1 MRFRRSAALKWPL
14 HDCEAAMT
22 KTLLAHALFAALAAA
37 TSATQAETF
46 RTEKHE
52 VRVVTVAKG
61 LSHPWGLAFLPDG
74 RMLVTERPGR
84 MRIVAMDGRVSP
96 PLAGVPEVY
105 ARGQGGLLDVA
116 LHPDFA
122 RNRLVYFSYAE
133 PGPGGA
139 GTAAAMA
146 RLSDDGARLEN
157 LKVVFRQQPKSEG
170 GNHFGSRL
178 VFARDGRLFITIGER
193 YQMELAQDISVNRGQ
208 VIRIEAD
215 GRIPADNPFVN
226 RNGARPEIWSYGH
239 RNPQGAALHPQTGKL
254 WTVEHGPAGGDEVNI
269 PLPGRNYGWP
279 VIGYGNHYNG
289 RPIGVGTHKEGM
301 EQAVYYWNP
310 AIAPSGMDFYTG
322 DKFPGWRGNMLI
334 AVLKEQMLVRLE
346 LSGEKV
352 VREERMLRGI
362 GDRLRQVRT
371 GPDGYVYLL
380 TDESD
385 GRILRLEPAR

>member
-1 MRFRRSAALKWPL
+1 
-14 HDCEAAMT
+14 MT
-22 KTLLAHALFAALAAA
+22 KTLLAHTLFAALAAA
-37 TSATQAETF
+37 TSAAQDETF
-46 RTEKHE
+46 PTEKHE
-52 VRVVTVAKG
+52 VRVATVAKG

>member
-1 MRFRRSAALKWPL
+1 
-14 HDCEAAMT
+14 MT

-37 TSATQAETF
+37 ASAAQAETF

-105 ARGQGGLLDVA
+105 ARGQGGLLDVT

-146 RLSDDGARLEN
+146 RLSDDGARLET
-157 LKVVFRQQPKSEG
+157 LKVVFRQQPKAEG
-170 GNHFGSRL
+170 GVHFGSRL

-193 YQMELAQDISVNRGQ
+193 NQMDLAQDISVNRGQ

-301 EQAVYYWNP
+301 EPAVYYWNP

-362 GDRLRQVRT
+362 GDRLRHVRT

-385 GRILRLEPAR
+385 GRILRVEPAR

>member
-1 MRFRRSAALKWPL
+1 
-14 HDCEAAMT
+14 MT
-22 KTLLAHALFAALAAA
+22 KTLLAHALFAVLAAA
-37 TSATQAETF
+37 TSAAQAETF

-52 VRVVTVAKG
+52 VRVATVAKG

>member
-1 MRFRRSAALKWPL
+1 MLLAFTAFVAI
-14 HDCEAAMT
+14 EAA
-22 KTLLAHALFAALAAA
+22 APASRA
-37 TSATQAETF
+37 QTF

-61 LSHPWGLAFLPDG
+61 LRHPWGLAFLPDG

-84 MRIVAMDGRVSP
+84 MRIVSASGQVSP

-105 ARGQGGLLDVA
+105 ARGQGGLLDVT

-139 GTAAAMA
+139 GTAAALA

-157 LKVVFRQQPKSEG
+157 LKVVFRQQPKAEG
-170 GNHFGSRL
+170 GIHFGSRL

-193 YQMELAQDISVNRGQ
+193 NQMDLAQDVSVNRGQ

-239 RNPQGAALHPQTGKL
+239 RNPQGAALHPQSGKL
-254 WTVEHGPAGGDEVNI
+254 WTVEHGPGGGDEVNI

-279 VIGYGNHYNG
+279 VIGHGRHYDG
-289 RPIGVGTHKEGM
+289 RPIGIGTHKEGM
-301 EQAVYYWNP
+301 EQPVYFWNP

-334 AVLKEQMLVRLE
+334 AVLRQQMLVRLE
-346 LSGEKV
+346 LNGEKV
-352 VREERMLRGI
+352 VREERMLRDI
-362 GDRLRQVRT
+362 GDRLRHVRQ
-371 GPDGYVYLL
+371 GPDGFVYLL
-380 TDESD
+380 TDESE
-385 GRILRLEPAR
+385 GRILRLEPVR

>member
-1 MRFRRSAALKWPL
+1 
-14 HDCEAAMT
+14 
-22 KTLLAHALFAALAAA
+22 
-37 TSATQAETF
+37 
-46 RTEKHE
+46 
-52 VRVVTVAKG
+52 
-61 LSHPWGLAFLPDG
+61 
-74 RMLVTERPGR
+74 
-84 MRIVAMDGRVSP
+84 
-96 PLAGVPEVY
+96 VY

-146 RLSDDGARLEN
+146 RLSDDGTRLEN

-178 VFARDGRLFITIGER
+178 VFARDRRLFITIGER
-193 YQMELAQDISVNRGQ
+193 FQMELAQDISVNRGQ

-362 GDRLRQVRT
+362 GDRLRHVRS

-385 GRILRLEPAR
+385 GRILRLEAAR

>member
-1 MRFRRSAALKWPL
+1 
-14 HDCEAAMT
+14 MT
-22 KTLLAHALFAALAAA
+22 KTLLAHALFAVLAAA
-37 TSATQAETF
+37 TSAAQAETF

-52 VRVVTVAKG
+52 VRVATVAKG

-362 GDRLRQVRT
+362 GDRLRHVRT

>member
-1 MRFRRSAALKWPL
+1 
-14 HDCEAAMT
+14 MT
-22 KTLLAHALFAALAAA
+22 KTLLTHALFAALAAA
-37 TSATQAETF
+37 ASAAQAETF

-52 VRVVTVAKG
+52 VRIVAVAKG

-74 RMLVTERPGR
+74 RLLVTERPGR
-84 MRIVAMDGRVSP
+84 MRLVAMDGRVSP

-105 ARGQGGLLDVA
+105 ARGQGGLLDVT

-226 RNGARPEIWSYGH
+226 RNGARPEIWS
-239 RNPQGAALHPQTGKL
+239 
-254 WTVEHGPAGGDEVNI
+254 
-269 PLPGRNYGWP
+269 
-279 VIGYGNHYNG
+279 
-289 RPIGVGTHKEGM
+289 
-301 EQAVYYWNP
+301 
-310 AIAPSGMDFYTG
+310 
-322 DKFPGWRGNMLI
+322 
-334 AVLKEQMLVRLE
+334 
-346 LSGEKV
+346 
-352 VREERMLRGI
+352 
-362 GDRLRQVRT
+362 
-371 GPDGYVYLL
+371 
-380 TDESD
+380 
-385 GRILRLEPAR
+385 